1 MVNIVYWDYRGT
13 ILGLSWEYGGTMRG
27 MGKKRRFGREMKKK
41 GGWGGGLFDEKN
53 EGYKGMFL
61 EDFSWG
67 EGRKN

>member
-1 MVNIVYWDYRGT
+1 LGLSWDYPGT
-13 ILGLSWEYGGTMRG
+13 ILGIWWDYEGN
-27 MGKKRRFGREMKKK
+27 GKKRRFGREMKKK